1 MSISLAAEDLC
12 LTQSAVSRQIQA
24 VEESLGTPQCRK
36 YEVADNILTITLNR
50 PGKLNAFT
58 GAMMLELIDAFD
70 KADADNKMRAIIVTG
85 AGSAYCAGDDISSG
99 VSRRQHT

>member
-1 MSISLAAEDLC
+1 
-12 LTQSAVSRQIQA
+12 
-24 VEESLGTPQCRK
+24 
-36 YEVADNILTITLNR
+36 
-50 PGKLNAFT
+50 
-58 GAMMLELIDAFD
+58 MMLELIDAFD